1 MDDGIRRLVS
11 ALTDAGAILRL
22 SRRILLSVMLPLASL
37 KSSMGEPCICMK
49 RGSWLGFRG

>member
-1 MDDGIRRLVS
+1 VDDGIRRLVS